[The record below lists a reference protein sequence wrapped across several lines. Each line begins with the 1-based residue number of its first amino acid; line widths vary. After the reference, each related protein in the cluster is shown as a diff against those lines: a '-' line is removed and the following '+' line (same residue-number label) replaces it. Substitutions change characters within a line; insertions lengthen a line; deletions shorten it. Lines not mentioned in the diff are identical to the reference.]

1 MDLAIQAFFA
11 TLFTTIGGLIVWFFQ
26 SRAEKLR
33 RLEESLQD
41 RRLKLYSDAL
51 DPFVKLFAGV
61 KDVKAN
67 AQVMKD
73 IGGYAYRKT
82 IFDVTMF
89 GSDEVVQAHNALW
102 THIYESETKG
112 QDPRELMRLWASL
125 LLAVRRSVG
134 NADTKLDEWDMLA
147 AQIKDIEAL
156 RDPTHSVSGIRP

>member
-1 MDLAIQAFFA
+1 MDLALQAFFA
-11 TLFTTIGGLIVWFFQ
+11 ALFTTIGGIVVWYFQ

-33 RLEESLQD
+33 RLEESLKD

-51 DPFVKLFAGV
+51 DPFIKLFAGV
-61 KDVKAN
+61 RDVKAT

-73 IGGYAYRKT
+73 IQGYSYRKT

-112 QDPRELMRLWASL
+112 QQPREIMRLWAGL

-147 AQIKDIEAL
+147 AQIKDIESL
-156 RDPTHSVSGIRP
+156 RSPAPPGPSEGS